1 MLGGTVFQVSG
12 MTCSHCEASVEKAVL
27 TIDGIKAVKANAS
40 KGEIKVK
47 GILTDDVIEK
57 IKEVV
62 SEAGFLIKE

>member
-47 GILTDDVIEK
+47 GILTDEVIEK